1 MCASVQ
7 THASKF
13 GSNGDLR
20 PNNLVLMLNPVVQ
33 SLLREP
39 AWPVISNRAI
49 EPGPAFVN
57 ARPNL
62 QSVTAEL
69 TNAAGDV
76 SMDDWD
82 DLLNAVKTKMQMTA
96 REAPYDSSALQ
107 RQQSVEQIQAD
118 VLDCVAALE
127 HLHIS
132 LNNELSKHKHL
143 KLEIASAQAA
153 LARKHVELI
162 GTRAQERRAR
172 HMSRHDSLTALP
184 NRGYFCQCLDR
195 ALTDEDIPNGNPKLA
210 VLFLDL
216 DGFKK
221 INDTYGHFVG
231 DQVLKIVAERLQKS
245 VRADDM
251 VGRLGGDEFACLLI
265 GFPSE
270 RQINRQAEKIVDA
283 VAKPMLIAEL
293 ELSIRPSVGIAV
305 FPENGLTGD
314 ALLKH
319 ADAAMYLTKR
329 RLSGFSTLE

>member
-7 THASKF
+7 TRERKSGF
-13 GSNGDLR
+13 NG
-20 PNNLVLMLNPVVQ
+20 NLCPRNLIPMLNPVVQ
-33 SLLREP
+33 PPLRGIAP
-39 AWPVISNRAI
+39 PTLSNGAI
-49 EPGPAFVN
+49 EPGPGSVN
-57 ARPNL
+57 VRSDL
-62 QSVTAEL
+62 QMVTAEL

-76 SMDDWD
+76 SMADWD
-82 DLLNAVKTKMQMTA
+82 DLLNAIKTRLQMTA
-96 REAPYDSSALQ
+96 REAPYDSSTLQ

-132 LNNELSKHKHL
+132 LTNELAKHKHL

-172 HMSRHDSLTALP
+172 HMSRHDALTALP

-195 ALTDEDIPNGNPKLA
+195 ALTDENIPNGDSKLA

-231 DQVLKIVAERLQKS
+231 DQVLKIVAARLQKS

-270 RQINRQAEKIVDA
+270 SQIHRQAEKIVDA
-283 VAKPMLIAEL
+283 VAKPMLVAEL
-293 ELSIRPSVGIAV
+293 DLTIRPSIGIAV
-305 FPENGLTGD
+305 FPENGLTGV

-329 RLSGFSTLE
+329 GQSGFSRLD